1 MAKKLKWGTIE
12 YLETLIDEYFE
23 KTKTPTLA
31 GLCLHLNISKDTWS
45 YYVSDK
51 WRTHRMEG
59 EELEEKQKEAEQ
71 SHIDGIL
78 EDDMEVSANRY
89 LLEEFNQADR
99 RENEHIKSKVSEAF
113 KKAKL
118 RYESHIEESI
128 QINKNPAGPIFL
140 AKATLGYR
148 ETAPESDGDQQS
160 KLPTTINIMV
170 MPQPEKPR
178 EMQVVEVI
186 NKLEP

>member
-1 MAKKLKWGTIE
+1 MAKRLKWGTIE
-12 YLETLIDEYFE
+12 HLNTLIDEYFE

-31 GLCLHLNISKDTWS
+31 GLCLHLNISKDTWN

-59 EELEEKQKEAEQ
+59 EELEEKKKEAEQ

-78 EDDMEVSANRY
+78 EDDMEVSASRC
-89 LLEEFNQADR
+89 LSEEFNQADR
-99 RENEHIKSKVSEAF
+99 RENEHIKSLVSEAF

-118 RYESHIEESI
+118 RYESFIEESI

-148 ETAPESDGDQQS
+148 ETAPEQTEQN
-160 KLPTTINIMV
+160 KLPASINIVV
-170 MPQPEKPR
+170 MPPPEKPKALDIIEIR
-178 EMQVVEVI
+178 PLPE
-186 NKLEP
+186 